1 MPAERLQKLLA
12 RAGVGSRRACEDIIT
27 AGRVMVD
34 GRVVTELGT
43 KADPQTQDVRLDGSR
58 LHPERPE
65 YWLLNKPKGVVCTNL
80 DPAGRSRP
88 VDLMQHYTQTRLFPV
103 GRLDAD
109 SKGLLLMTNDGLFAN
124 RLTHPR
130 YEVSKTYVATVA
142 GDVTPDDLRRL
153 RRGVWL
159 AEGRTRP
166 AQVRV
171 VRRGHTRS
179 TLEVT
184 IREGRNRQIRRTLAR
199 LGHNVWELV
208 RTRIGRLTL
217 RGVGAGHAR
226 PLTPDEVEYLKKLPE
241 TPPEAVE
248 RPYAGRDRPPSSPR
262 RVACGDL
269 MAGKGRRAGPAPVA
283 AAPSGGEA
291 PPRRPFDPG
300 ERRPF
305 RGRRGDRREGAGRP
319 PRGERPPFGGGGR
332 EREGASRPPRGEHS
346 PFGGEDRKREGA
358 GRPPRGERRPFR
370 GEGRERE
377 GAGRRREGAGRP
389 PRGERPPFGGGGRG
403 REGAGRP
410 PRGERRPFRGEGRG
424 REGAG
429 RPPRGEH
436 SPFGGE
442 GRRREGAGRP
452 PRGERRPF
460 RGEGREREGAGRRRE
475 GAGRP
480 PRGERRPFGG
490 GGREREGA
498 SRPPRGERRPF
509 GGGGREREGA
519 SRPPRGEHSPFGG
532 ADRRREGAGR
542 PPRGEHSP
550 FGGGR
555 DRGRAGPDGYKRDS
569 YRGKRSRRQNDTDG
583 VGKDRAGDR
592 GHAGRGGGRER
603 GRRDRPPFDGR
614 RPHRRPPE

>member
-12 RAGVGSRRACEDIIT
+12 RAGIGSRRACEDIIT

-130 YEVSKTYVATVA
+130 YEVSKTYMATVA

-248 RPYAGRDRPPSSPR
+248 RPYAGRDRPPSPPAGR
-262 RVACGDL
+262 RAAL
-269 MAGKGRRAGPAPVA
+269 MAGEGRRVGPAPAA

-305 RGRRGDRREGAGRP
+305 RGGGRRREGAGRPPRGEHSPFGGGGRGREGAGRPPRGERRPFGGGGRGREGAGGPPRGERRPFRGEDRRREGAGRP
-319 PRGERPPFGGGGR
+319 PRGERRPFRGGD
-332 EREGASRPPRGEHS
+332 RG
-346 PFGGEDRKREGA
+346 REGA

-370 GEGRERE
+370 GEGR
-377 GAGRRREGAGRP
+377 
-389 PRGERPPFGGGGRG
+389 G
-403 REGAGRP
+403 REGAGGP

-436 SPFGGE
+436 SPFGG
-442 GRRREGAGRP
+442 
-452 PRGERRPF
+452 
-460 RGEGREREGAGRRRE
+460 
-475 GAGRP
+475 
-480 PRGERRPFGG
+480 GG
-490 GGREREGA
+490 
-498 SRPPRGERRPF
+498 
-509 GGGGREREGA
+509 
-519 SRPPRGEHSPFGG
+519 
-532 ADRRREGAGR
+532 
-542 PPRGEHSP
+542 
-550 FGGGR
+550 

-569 YRGKRSRRQNDTDG
+569 YREKRSRRQNDTDG

-614 RPHRRPPE
+614 RPHRHPPE

>member
-12 RAGVGSRRACEDIIT
+12 RAGIGSRRACEDIII

-80 DPAGRSRP
+80 APAGRPRP

-109 SKGLLLMTNDGLFAN
+109 SKGLLLMTNNGLFAN

-142 GDVTPDDLRRL
+142 GDVTPNDLRRL

-217 RGVGAGHAR
+217 RGVGVGHAR
-226 PLTPDEVEYLKKLPE
+226 PLTADEVEYLKKLPE

-248 RPYAGRDRPPSSPR
+248 RPYAGRDRGARPR
-262 RVACGDL
+262 
-269 MAGKGRRAGPAPVA
+269 KGRRVGPAPA
-283 AAPSGGEA
+283 AGVPPAGES

-300 ERRPF
+300 ERQPYTPIRAAGL
-305 RGRRGDRREGAGRP
+305 RTRRERAGRP
-319 PRGERPPFGGGGR
+319 PRGERQ
-332 EREGASRPPRGEHS
+332 
-346 PFGGEDRKREGA
+346 
-358 GRPPRGERRPFR
+358 PFR
-370 GEGRERE
+370 
-377 GAGRRREGAGRP
+377 
-389 PRGERPPFGGGGRG
+389 
-403 REGAGRP
+403 
-410 PRGERRPFRGEGRG
+410 
-424 REGAG
+424 
-429 RPPRGEH
+429 
-436 SPFGGE
+436 GE
-442 GRRREGAGRP
+442 GRRREGA
-452 PRGERRPF
+452 
-460 RGEGREREGAGRRRE
+460 
-475 GAGRP
+475 
-480 PRGERRPFGG
+480 
-490 GGREREGA
+490 
-498 SRPPRGERRPF
+498 S
-509 GGGGREREGA
+509 
-519 SRPPRGEHSPFGG
+519 
-532 ADRRREGAGR
+532 R

-555 DRGRAGPDGYKRDS
+555 DRGRAGPDGHKRDS

-583 VGKDRAGDR
+583 VGKDRAGDG

>member
-1 MPAERLQKLLA
+1 MKPMPAERLQKLLA

-34 GRVVTELGT
+34 GRVVTKLGT

-171 VRRGHTRS
+171 VRRGRTRS

-208 RTRIGRLTL
+208 RTRIGRLSL

-226 PLTPDEVEYLKKLPE
+226 PLTPDEVEYLKKLPD

-248 RPYAGRDRPPSSPR
+248 RPYASRDRPPSPPAGR
-262 RVACGDL
+262 RAAL
-269 MAGKGRRAGPAPVA
+269 MAAKGRRAGPAPAA
-283 AAPSGGEA
+283 AAPPGGEA

-300 ERRPF
+300 ERRPSF
-305 RGRRGDRREGAGRP
+305 TRR
-319 PRGERPPFGGGGR
+319 
-332 EREGASRPPRGEHS
+332 
-346 PFGGEDRKREGA
+346 
-358 GRPPRGERRPFR
+358 
-370 GEGRERE
+370 
-377 GAGRRREGAGRP
+377 
-389 PRGERPPFGGGGRG
+389 GRG

-410 PRGERRPFRGEGRG
+410 PRGERRPFRGGDRG
-424 REGAG
+424 REGTA
-429 RPPRGEH
+429 
-436 SPFGGE
+436 
-442 GRRREGAGRP
+442 RP
-452 PRGERRPF
+452 PRGER
-460 RGEGREREGAGRRRE
+460 
-475 GAGRP
+475 
-480 PRGERRPFGG
+480 
-490 GGREREGA
+490 
-498 SRPPRGERRPF
+498 
-509 GGGGREREGA
+509 
-519 SRPPRGEHSPFGG
+519 SPFG
-532 ADRRREGAGR
+532 
-542 PPRGEHSP
+542 GEHSP

-555 DRGRAGPDGYKRDS
+555 DRGPAGPDGYKRDS
-569 YRGKRSRRQNDTDG
+569 YREKRSRRQHDTDG
-583 VGKDRAGDR
+583 VGQGRAGDR

-603 GRRDRPPFDGR
+603 GRRDRPPVDGR

>member
-12 RAGVGSRRACEDIIT
+12 RAGIGSRRACEDIIT

-208 RTRIGRLTL
+208 RTRIGRLSL
-217 RGVGAGHAR
+217 RGVGVGHAR

-248 RPYAGRDRPPSSPR
+248 RPYGGRDRPPS
-262 RVACGDL
+262 L
-269 MAGKGRRAGPAPVA
+269 MAGEGRRVGPAAVA
-283 AAPSGGEA
+283 AAPSGGES
-291 PPRRPFDPG
+291 PPRRPFGPRLG
-300 ERRPF
+300 GPF
-305 RGRRGDRREGAGRP
+305 RGEGRRREGAG
-319 PRGERPPFGGGGR
+319 G
-332 EREGASRPPRGEHS
+332 
-346 PFGGEDRKREGA
+346 
-358 GRPPRGERRPFR
+358 PPRGERRPFR
-370 GEGRERE
+370 GEGR
-377 GAGRRREGAGRP
+377 
-389 PRGERPPFGGGGRG
+389 G
-403 REGAGRP
+403 REGAGGP

-436 SPFGGE
+436 SPFGG
-442 GRRREGAGRP
+442 A
-452 PRGERRPF
+452 
-460 RGEGREREGAGRRRE
+460 GREREGAGC
-475 GAGRP
+475 P
-480 PRGERRPFGG
+480 PRGERP
-490 GGREREGA
+490 
-498 SRPPRGERRPF
+498 
-509 GGGGREREGA
+509 
-519 SRPPRGEHSPFGG
+519 
-532 ADRRREGAGR
+532 
-542 PPRGEHSP
+542 P

-555 DRGRAGPDGYKRDS
+555 DRGRAGPDGHKRDS
-569 YRGKRSRRQNDTDG
+569 YREKRSRRQNDTDG

-614 RPHRRPPE
+614 RPHRHPPE